1 MKGVIIILV
10 YMLLAIPQI
19 TMAQLHSFSFEQLDS
34 LQEVEERPIAVFI
47 HTDWCKYCNAMLN
60 TTFKSEAVQI
70 SLNQSFYY
78 VELNAENK
86 NEIRFRNRVFKFKP
100 TGNDLGIHEL
110 AEQLAMLNGRV
121 NYPTMCFLNSDFEI
135 VFQYSEFV
143 DAGKMIEGLNEL
155 LNEN

>member
-1 MKGVIIILV
+1 MKGVIVILV
-10 YMLLAIPQI
+10 FMLHAIPKI
-19 TMAQLHSFSFEQLDS
+19 TIAQLHSFSFEQLDS

-47 HTDWCKYCNAMLN
+47 HTDWCKYCDAMLN

-70 SLNQSFYY
+70 SLNKSFYY
-78 VELNAENK
+78 VDLNAEYK

-110 AEQLAMLNGRV
+110 AEQLAMLNERV

-135 VFQYSEFV
+135 VFQYPEFL
-143 DAGKMIEGLNEL
+143 DAGKMIEVLNEL
-155 LNEN
+155 SNEN

>member
-1 MKGVIIILV
+1 MKGVIVILV
-10 YMLLAIPQI
+10 FMLHSVPKV

-47 HTDWCKYCNAMLN
+47 HTDWCKYCHAMLN

-70 SLNQSFYY
+70 SLNKSFYY
-78 VELNAENK
+78 VELNAEYK
-86 NEIRFRNRVFKFKP
+86 NEIRFRNMVFKFKL

-110 AEQLAMLNGRV
+110 AEQLAILNGQV

-135 VFQYSEFV
+135 VFQYPEFLDV
-143 DAGKMIEGLNEL
+143 GKMIEVLNEL
-155 LNEN
+155 SNEN